1 MTVRV
6 AVVYYSAT
14 GDVHHLA
21 EAIAGGAT
29 TAGAEVRPRRGAQ
42 LARRSTPTPPGATMA
57 PPLPPLSLKQPLA
70 PWHGRTRMPWAPARF
85 GDVAAQLKQFVD
97 QPAVL
102 ALTGSSALRRR
113 FARRGQHRRLREG
126 QLPVDLHRRSS
137 ASPAGAAHTGMAPT
151 VLPCRTVPYPRSVL
165 CSGDE
170 VAHRVVTTKA
180 AMAIGAAVGECRLP
194 SGSVVRRRV
203 VVCDNAVTSR
213 PRHACSGH

>member
-1 MTVRV
+1 MTVRI

-21 EAIAGGAT
+21 EAIAEGAT
-29 TAGAEVRPRRGAQ
+29 TAGAEVRLRRGAQ

-70 PWHGRTRMPWAPARF
+70 PWHGRTRMPWAPSRF

-113 FARRGQHRRLREG
+113 HARRGQHRRLPRGSAPSRPAPAEFG
-126 QLPVDLHRRSS
+126 EPGRCCAHGYGPDGIAVPDGPVSPFGLVLGRRSC
-137 ASPAGAAHTGMAPT
+137 SPARDHQGSDGDRCCRQGA
-151 VLPCRTVPYPRSVL
+151 S
-165 CSGDE
+165 S
-170 VAHRVVTTKA
+170 
-180 AMAIGAAVGECRLP
+180 AVGERRP
-194 SGSVVRRRV
+194 SAGS
-203 VVCDNAVTSR
+203 
-213 PRHACSGH
+213 GL